1 MSEVFGKKWLQTGF
15 FLKISLPKKTNSLS
29 PKINAWKMEIVPVDM
44 VLFFVGVVICV
55 NFPGG
60 FCCITYFW

>member
-15 FLKISLPKKTNSLS
+15 LLKISLPQKTNSLS

-44 VLFFVGVVICV
+44 VSFL
-55 NFPGG
+55 
-60 FCCITYFW
+60 WAW